1 MILQKVKMQI
11 MKNFS
16 HPHHHVG
23 KWLLS
28 KRSRGE
34 LRGCSEMR
42 KSSFFA
48 THEFIC
54 KLSLNL
60 ESLFF
65 KDSNLSTVPV
75 FMTFGLGLFVL
86 LAMSCHLGLGLF
98 EL

>member
-1 MILQKVKMQI
+1 MFRNGESNHHFLQLM
-11 MKNFS
+11 N
-16 HPHHHVG
+16 
-23 KWLLS
+23 
-28 KRSRGE
+28 
-34 LRGCSEMR
+34 
-42 KSSFFA
+42 SFV
-48 THEFIC
+48 

-65 KDSNLSTVPV
+65 KDNNLSTVPV